1 MRLLVIL
8 AMLLETV
15 VTKVTATEFS
25 SVSTEVVG
33 VVVDVVVV
41 ADISV
46 KVDGI
51 LGHHRYSVKRT

>member
-1 MRLLVIL
+1 MRLLVKL

-46 KVDGI
+46 KVDGK

>member
-1 MRLLVIL
+1 
-8 AMLLETV
+8 MLLETV

-33 VVVDVVVV
+33 VVVDIVVVS
-41 ADISV
+41 DISV

>member
-1 MRLLVIL
+1 
-8 AMLLETV
+8 MLLETV

-41 ADISV
+41 VVVDISV

-51 LGHHRYSVKRT
+51 LGHHR